1 MLECGTIFPGKFS
14 LVSSTDLA
22 LFLQCLSTPVPE
34 RTFFSYMW
42 TLHEVI
48 PVFML
53 RDFLEL
59 VIVDWFQKVIQKIDF
74 FSLTDLLYLQI
85 SNYTEASFFLFN
97 SYRK

>member
-1 MLECGTIFPGKFS
+1 
-14 LVSSTDLA
+14 
-22 LFLQCLSTPVPE
+22 
-34 RTFFSYMW
+34 MW
-42 TLHEVI
+42 TLHEVV

-85 SNYTEASFFLFN
+85 SNLTEAFFFFFLIATEN
-97 SYRK
+97 SFQKRLSHSHVRTHTGKSV